1 MVPLLAESAVAL
13 LEAGRYGTVLF
24 DLDGTV
30 YIDGEALPGVP
41 AFVKEVRRSGHRVGF
56 LTNMSYRSREWCLDV
71 LHQAQVEAEPDEL
84 ITTVDVM
91 VEVLRSRGM
100 GKVAAIGSEEFRSQ
114 LARGGVEVG
123 DLLTGPIPDPDALVV
138 GMWPGA
144 SRESIAAAVSLTS
157 NAVPVLATSEVGSL
171 PTSTGLVSGA
181 ADIVRRLRRT
191 SGMPVTITGKPGR
204 LFTDVVKRRLDLVD
218 PVLVVGDTI
227 EVDIV
232 MADTNGWD
240 SLLVL
245 TGASGNHRPQT
256 ISGGGGPTYV
266 ARTLED
272 TEM

>member
-1 MVPLLAESAVAL
+1 MSESAVAL
-13 LEAGRYGTVLF
+13 LGAGRYRTVLF

-30 YIDGEALPGVP
+30 YIDGKALPGVP
-41 AFVKEVRRSGHRVGF
+41 AFVEEARRAGHRVGF

-71 LHQAQVEAEPDEL
+71 LHQVQVEAKPDEL

-100 GKVAAIGSEEFRSQ
+100 KKVAAIGSDEFRSQ
-114 LARGGVEVG
+114 LSRAGVQVG
-123 DLLTGPIPDPDALVV
+123 DLLAGPIHDPDALVV

-144 SRESIAAAVSLTS
+144 SRESIAAAVGLIS
-157 NAVPVLATSEVGSL
+157 NAVPVFATSGVGSL
-171 PTSTGLVSGA
+171 PTSNGLVSGA
-181 ADIVRRLRRT
+181 AGIVRRLREG

-204 LFTDVVKRRLDLVD
+204 LFSDVVKRRLDLVD

-232 MADTNGWD
+232 MADSNGWD

-245 TGASGNHRPQT
+245 TGASSDHQAQAMT
-256 ISGGGGPTYV
+256 GGGGPTYV
-266 ARTLED
+266 ARTLD
-272 TEM
+272 DVEM